1 MKKLIIF
8 LILMINIFSE
18 SKKILIIG
26 SYHKEYQFQIEYINE
41 IKNVVGKNYDYFNF
55 YMDTKHIKK
64 EEFIGKSNEAF
75 AYYKKLNPDLVVL
88 GDDSAFSLLKDRFAK
103 ETVPIVFLGI
113 NNNLRNYFKI
123 RPNNFTGVLERP
135 LYQRN
140 ITFIKECIP
149 QLKKILILYDNG
161 NTSQFIVKEA
171 FSGKKSGK
179 ILNVEMNIVNT
190 DSYEKWQDIVLNE
203 SKKYDAVVLGLY
215 STLRDKND
223 KVINENFVLQWTSKN
238 IKKPLFGT
246 WSFSVGNGKTI
257 GGLVLSGKDQGNE
270 AGKIIKKILEKNE
283 KPISIY
289 PVTALNGEYLLSQF
303 ELNRWNIV
311 IPDKYKEQVKFI
323 E

>member
-8 LILMINIFSE
+8 LIVISNVFSGV
-18 SKKILIIG
+18 KKILIIS
-26 SYHKEYQFQIEYINE
+26 SYHKEYEFQIEYINE
-41 IKNVVGKNYDYFNF
+41 IKNVVGKNYEYYNF
-55 YMDTKHIKK
+55 YMNTKHIKK

-75 AYYKKLNPDLVVL
+75 AYYKQVKPDLVVL
-88 GDDSAFSLLKDRFAK
+88 GDDSAFSLLKDRFSK
-103 ETVPIVFLGI
+103 EIIPVVFLGI

-123 RPNNFTGVLERP
+123 RPTNFTGVLERP

-149 QLKKILILYDNG
+149 KLKRILIIYDNS

-171 FSGKKSGK
+171 FAGKTNGK
-179 ILNVEMNIVNT
+179 ILNVEINIINT
-190 DSYEKWQDIVLNE
+190 DSYEKWKDIVLNE
-203 SKKYDAVVLGLY
+203 SSEYDAVVLGLY

-223 KVINENFVLQWTSKN
+223 KVMDENSVLQWTSKN

-246 WSFSVGNGKTI
+246 WSFSVGKGKTI

-270 AGKIIKKILEKNE
+270 AGKIIKKILEKKE

-289 PVTALNGEYLLSQF
+289 PVTALNGEYLISQS
-303 ELNRWNIV
+303 ELKRWNIE
-311 IPDKYKEQVKFI
+311 IPSKYKEQINFV

>member
-8 LILMINIFSE
+8 LIVISNVFSGV
-18 SKKILIIG
+18 KKILIIS
-26 SYHKEYQFQIEYINE
+26 SYHKEYEFQIEYINE
-41 IKNVVGKNYDYFNF
+41 IKNVVGKNYEYYNF
-55 YMDTKHIKK
+55 YMNTKHIKK

-75 AYYKKLNPDLVVL
+75 AYYKQVKPDLVVL
-88 GDDSAFSLLKDRFAK
+88 GDDSAFSLLKDRFSK
-103 ETVPIVFLGI
+103 EIIPVVFLGI

-149 QLKKILILYDNG
+149 KLKKILIIYDNS

-171 FSGKKSGK
+171 FAGKTNGK
-179 ILNVEMNIVNT
+179 ILNVEINIINT
-190 DSYEKWQDIVLNE
+190 DSYEKWKDIVLNE
-203 SKKYDAVVLGLY
+203 SPEYDAVVLGLY

-223 KVINENFVLQWTSKN
+223 KVMDENSVLQWTSKN

-246 WSFSVGNGKTI
+246 WSFSVGKGKTI

-270 AGKIIKKILEKNE
+270 AGKIIKKILEKKE

-289 PVTALNGEYLLSQF
+289 PVTALNGEYLISQS
-303 ELNRWNIV
+303 ELKRWNIE
-311 IPDKYKEQVKFI
+311 IPSKYKEQINFV